1 MLSPRVGTD
10 GFVKQPPMKLICCL
24 ALVVVSSLLLAG
36 CDVDRKLKITEVAPR
51 VELFLDEPFNNQLP
65 MTSMA
70 LEWVWQEPG
79 AQPAS
84 GALNFGSAGVGPLQ
98 GGKFLV
104 IFEDANYMGDPVAQ
118 DFRSTVPG
126 IKVRDGFFP
135 GYGNTR
141 SVSMRIV
148 GERSGTHIL
157 FVPRREKVNDVVR
170 FGPSPRPPLVGA
182 FNENGSLNGV
192 WPSGG
197 RSVSRRFAGSAPV
210 DDDSESN
217 WSLTPESIGVP
228 TPP

>member
-1 MLSPRVGTD
+1 MLLARAVTD
-10 GFVKQPPMKLICCL
+10 GFVKRSPTKLICCL
-24 ALVVVSSLLLAG
+24 VLVVVSSLLLG
-36 CDVDRKLKITEVAPR
+36 CDVDRKLKITEVAPNR

-65 MTSMA
+65 LTSMA

-84 GALNFGSAGVGPLQ
+84 GALNFGSAGAGMLQ
-98 GGKFLV
+98 GQQFLV
-104 IFEDANYMGDPVAQ
+104 IFEDANYMGDPIAQ
-118 DFRSTVPG
+118 NFRPTVPG

-141 SVSMRIV
+141 SVSMRMV

-170 FGPSPRPPLVGA
+170 FGPSPRPPLAGA

-192 WPSGG
+192 WPNGG
-197 RSVSRRFAGSAPV
+197 QSVSRRFASGAPV